1 MSRSGVWRVQ
11 GWQRDGE
18 AHSGLGN
25 GMQECSSVAG
35 VHRGLCACEL
45 LWGPEESPP
54 PSSPQPM
61 ALYSHHPAPRAGVGT
76 PPPPATA
83 HTWGA
88 CCWLGPGRLRIVM
101 SSQSESAVAL
111 GSLPWC
117 FTVHSQKYNPR
128 VCQEC
133 WILAGVLVAYFKLKG
148 AERGASQAEP
158 RTLPSWS

>member
-1 MSRSGVWRVQ
+1 
-11 GWQRDGE
+11 
-18 AHSGLGN
+18 
-25 GMQECSSVAG
+25 
-35 VHRGLCACEL
+35 
-45 LWGPEESPP
+45 
-54 PSSPQPM
+54 
-61 ALYSHHPAPRAGVGT
+61 
-76 PPPPATA
+76 
-83 HTWGA
+83 
-88 CCWLGPGRLRIVM
+88 M